1 MESSATTQE
10 IWNTLNRIAAMHEES
25 EKKRKQ
31 FEEEFSATRQKNEE
45 ELKALRKEAEE
56 RSKAIDKKIAAV
68 SEQIGGIGNKFGHYT
83 EALILPSMDR
93 MLHERFGVQLEHIST
108 RVRRRLGDRMIELD
122 DFGYRNGDVNAA
134 YVVEVKDIVKE
145 RHVEQMLRILADF
158 PDFFPEH
165 ADKHLYGII
174 AGIGASDDV
183 KRMIASAGLYY
194 ADITDNIFTLVSPPE
209 FAGKDFRKAA

>member
-1 MESSATTQE
+1 ME
-10 IWNTLNRIAAMHEES
+10 TLDDIRSILRDIAIAQREADVRSQQHEEVIKALREENEQRRIAAD
-25 EKKRKQ
+25 
-31 FEEEFSATRQKNEE
+31 
-45 ELKALRKEAEE
+45 E
-56 RSKAIDKKIAAV
+56 RDKLLDKKIAAV

-93 MLHERFGVQLEHIST
+93 MLHERFGGQLEHIST
-108 RVRRRLGDRMIELD
+108 RVRRRLGERMIELD
-122 DFGYRNGDVNAA
+122 DFGYRNGDINAA

-165 ADKHLYGII
+165 AEKHLYGII

-183 KRMIASAGLYY
+183 QRMIAGAGLYY
-194 ADITDNIFTLVSPPE
+194 ADITDNIFTLVSPHD
-209 FAGKDFRKAA
+209 FVGKDFRRMSLQSA